1 MSTATDLRTAAPP
14 TPAVAPRRGTGT
26 HRPVRQDPAE
36 RRRALY
42 HLASPVSVLTTG
54 PEGRMH
60 GTTASTVTLV
70 SREPLLVGVA
80 LRAGSSF
87 ARLAAAEGRFAI
99 NVLRSEQADVARR
112 FADSGRPDGSAQFAG
127 LPWTAD
133 PYAHAPLIAGA
144 LAHYTCRFHSVHT
157 AGDSELLLGY
167 VVRATADAGLPL
179 LSYAGGLYAGSL
191 LPAKE
196 DTAS

>member
-1 MSTATDLRTAAPP
+1 MSVATDLR
-14 TPAVAPRRGTGT
+14 AVAHPAPAAVARGPAGT
-26 HRPVRQDPAE
+26 KRPVRQDPAE

-54 PEGRMH
+54 PEHRMH

-70 SREPLLVGVA
+70 SREPLLVGMV
-80 LRAGSSF
+80 LRAGSAF
-87 ARLAAAEGRFAI
+87 ARLAAEEGRFVI
-99 NVLRSEQADVARR
+99 NVLGAEQADVARR

-127 LPWTAD
+127 LSWTAD
-133 PYAHAPLIAGA
+133 SYAHAPLITGA
-144 LAHYTCRFHSVHT
+144 LAHYTCRFHSAHT
-157 AGDSELLLGY
+157 AGDSELLLGH
-167 VVRATADAGLPL
+167 VVRATADVGLPL
-179 LSYAGGLYAGSL
+179 FSYAGGLYAGSL